1 MAIDE
6 KTRDA
11 KYAFLPKDNAP
22 TGADAVDRS
31 IRGDG
36 DGALSGDAR
45 VHGLHDGAD
54 HRAPVG
60 DAGDGLLDGGGHH
73 PFTVPSRQHR
83 PLHGTASAVPC
94 GGAGRRVFLN
104 SASDGDIDGG
114 GHHPFTVPSRPHGPR
129 SGS

>member
-11 KYAFLPKDNAP
+11 KYASLPKDNAP
-22 TGADAVDRS
+22 TGAGAVDRS
-31 IRGDG
+31 IHDDG

-45 VHGLHDGAD
+45 VHGLHDGSD

-60 DAGDGLLDGGGHH
+60 DAGEGLL
-73 PFTVPSRQHR
+73 
-83 PLHGTASAVPC
+83 
-94 GGAGRRVFLN
+94 
-104 SASDGDIDGG
+104 DGG